1 MPRETLLEPDLPIS
15 TTGRQ
20 KEILSD
26 LINNGSI
33 ELCDSGYAIPSLPE
47 MLPYKKSV
55 FVPATKK
62 RPLHAQIE
70 TLQKLKT
77 AGFDPVPHIA
87 ARRINSKGEIEQFL
101 KNAVQL
107 CGVRRVLL
115 IGGDVSRPLGPYHSA
130 RALLAD
136 GVLQK
141 SGVREVAFAGYPDV
155 HPHIPQEELDREI
168 LAKISLA
175 QESDM
180 GASLI
185 TQFSFVPRRIVD
197 YCVKLSKI
205 APGASVYVGIPGPC
219 DPVKLLKYARICG
232 VSASTKML
240 GDMGFKAVKL
250 AIHSDP
256 GEQLQLVA
264 RGVAT
269 HSLENVVGAHIF
281 SFGDIYHSA
290 KWLKS
295 VSAANA
301 GDAE

>member
-1 MPRETLLEPDLPIS
+1 MPRNTALEPEFPMS
-15 TTGRQ
+15 ASSRQ
-20 KEILSD
+20 KEILGD

-33 ELCDSGYAIPSLPE
+33 ELCDSGYSIPSLPE
-47 MLPYKKSV
+47 MLPYKKNV

-62 RPLHAQIE
+62 RPLSAQVE
-70 TLQKLKT
+70 TLQKLNA

-87 ARRINSKGEIEQFL
+87 ARRITSKSEIEQFL
-101 KNAVQL
+101 KNAIQL
-107 CGVRRVLL
+107 CSVRRVLL
-115 IGGDVSRPLGPYHSA
+115 IGGDVSRPLGPYKSA

-155 HPHIPQEELDREI
+155 HPHIPQEELDSEI
-168 LAKISLA
+168 VAKIALA
-175 QESDM
+175 QESDL

-185 TQFSFVPRRIVD
+185 TQFSFVPRRIVE
-197 YCVKLSKI
+197 YCLKLSKI
-205 APGASVYVGIPGPC
+205 APSASVYVGIPGPC

-232 VSASTKML
+232 VGASTKMM

-295 VSAANA
+295 LSAANA
-301 GDAE
+301 SDAR